1 MVRHKTS
8 ANVAHMMMIR
18 VARRAMT
25 LACVLALSA
34 CAAAT
39 PGYEPPTKRN
49 QHRLSA
55 GPPTGGLQPDGTYAL
70 SDEELKFDCKRLTG
84 AAQIKILQ
92 LRHHALRPA
101 PSTASRWISATSE
114 TVDRGVDKVLGK
126 TSGPS
131 VTADDYALQ
140 RAHLEAL
147 NRALASRNCGTF
159 DLAAELKPEKGSAMP
174 TLIGKR

>member
-1 MVRHKTS
+1 M
-8 ANVAHMMMIR
+8 ALMMMIR
-18 VARRAMT
+18 FTSRAVI
-25 LACVLALSA
+25 LGCVLALSA

-39 PGYEPPTKRN
+39 PGYEPPNKRN
-49 QHRLSA
+49 QHRLTA

-114 TVDRGVDKVLGK
+114 TVDRGVDTVLGK
-126 TSGPS
+126 SPGRS
-131 VTADDYALQ
+131 LTADDYALQ

-159 DLAAELKPEKGSAMP
+159 DLAVELKPEKGSTMP
-174 TLIGKR
+174 TPTGKK